1 MSDPID
7 NIRKYAMEA
16 RGLRDQ
22 EMEADVLD
30 ARTEA
35 RLDKTI
41 KELQE
46 RLRAR
51 QVELE
56 KVRLGIMCKSA
67 LCI

>member
-7 NIRKYAMEA
+7 NIRKYAVEA

-22 EMEADVLD
+22 EMEADVSD

-35 RLDKTI
+35 RLDQTI

-51 QVELE
+51 QLELE
-56 KVRLGIMCKSA
+56 KVRLGIVRNSA
-67 LCI
+67 PCA